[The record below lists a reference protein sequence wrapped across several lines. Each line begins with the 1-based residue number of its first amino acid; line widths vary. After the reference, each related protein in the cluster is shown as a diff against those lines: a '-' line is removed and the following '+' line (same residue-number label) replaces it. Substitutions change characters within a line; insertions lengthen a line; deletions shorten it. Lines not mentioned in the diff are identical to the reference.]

1 MTYLW
6 LVPALPLLGF
16 LVNAFLG
23 NRMERKYVGVIGS
36 GAVGLAFATAV
47 AGLIQWFQFSEA
59 AQKHPVI
66 DKLFDWIVAGSFS
79 VGMSIHIDPLSL
91 LMMLIITGVG
101 GLIHIYS
108 IGYMSH
114 DRDYARYFAYLNL
127 FTGSMLILV
136 MADNYLLLFLGWEG
150 VGLCS
155 YLLIGHWFE
164 KKSAADAARKAFIVN
179 RIGDFGFL
187 LGLFLIFQNTG
198 HLNFTDVFQAQLSP
212 DLMTWIGLL
221 LFAGAVGKSAQI
233 PLYVWLPDAMEGPT
247 PVSALIHA
255 ATMVTAGVY
264 VVVRSHL
271 IMSPE
276 ALTVVA
282 VIGAA
287 TALFTASMA
296 LVNNDIK
303 RVLAYSTVSQLGY
316 MFLAAGVGAYSAAM
330 FHLTSHAF
338 MKAALF
344 LGAGSVMH
352 ALGGEQ
358 TDMQKMGGLYKKIS
372 STAIAFIIAAAAI
385 AGLPPL
391 VGFFSKDLIL
401 EKAFEQ
407 NVFLWLIG
415 IVTALLTA
423 FYMFRAVMLTF
434 FGAPRYSKKEAEHI
448 HESPNVML
456 WPVWTL
462 AILSVIGGFWFGGVL
477 LPWNLIDGFLK
488 PVVETIAHGEEPAHM
503 NLGLQ
508 IALMLISVLIA
519 LAGLAIAYAIYL
531 RKHQQKMP
539 SWLKPVHTILYHK
552 YWVDEAYYYIF
563 IVPGKAVANFLATIV
578 DLGLLDGIV
587 NGVGKT
593 LDGLSG
599 VVRKA
604 QTGFIRSYAT
614 WMMIGIVGV
623 LLYWFMLGANK

>member
-1 MTYLW
+1 MMYLW

-16 LVNAFLG
+16 LINALLG
-23 NRMERKYVGVIGS
+23 SRLDRKWVGIIGS
-36 GAVGLAFATAV
+36 GSVGLAFIIAV
-47 AGLIQWFQFSEA
+47 GGLVRWFQHNPTGPII
-59 AQKHPVI
+59 KP
-66 DKLFDWIVAGSFS
+66 LFDWVS
-79 VGMSIHIDPLSL
+79 VGDFTVRMSIHIDQLSL

-136 MADNYLLLFLGWEG
+136 MADNYLLLFMGWEG

-164 KKSAADAARKAFIVN
+164 KKTAADAARKAFIVN

-187 LGLFLIFQNTG
+187 LGLFLIFQNA
-198 HLNFTDVFQAQLSP
+198 HSLNYLDVFKVLSP
-212 DLMTWIGLL
+212 TSSDATLIGLL

-264 VVVRSHL
+264 VIVRSHSV
-271 IMSPE
+271 ISPAAME
-276 ALTVVA
+276 VVA
-282 VIGAA
+282 VIGAV
-287 TALFTASMA
+287 TALFTATMA

-316 MFLAAGVGAYSAAM
+316 MFLAAGVGAYSASM

-338 MKAALF
+338 MKACLF

-358 TDMQKMGGLYKKIS
+358 TDMQKMGGLYRKIKG
-372 STAIAFIIAAAAI
+372 TAIAFIVAAAAM
-385 AGLPPL
+385 AGIPPL

-401 EKAFEQ
+401 EKTFGGGHY
-407 NVFLWLIG
+407 FLWVIG
-415 IVTALLTA
+415 ILTALLTS
-423 FYMFRAVMLTF
+423 FYMFRAVYLTF
-434 FGAPRYSKKEAEHI
+434 FGKPRYSRKDEEHI

-456 WPVWTL
+456 WPVWAL
-462 AILSVIGGFWFGGVL
+462 AVLSVIGGFWLGPGIL
-477 LPWNLIDGFLK
+477 GWPNTLHDFLK
-488 PVVETIAHGEEPAHM
+488 PVVEAKASEAQPEDITT
-503 NLGLQ
+503 GL
-508 IALMLISVLIA
+508 LLLIVSILIA
-519 LAGLAIAYAIYL
+519 ATGWGIAYYIYL
-531 RKHQQKMP
+531 RKRPDQKMP
-539 SWLKPVHTILYHK
+539 SFLKPVYNVLYHK
-552 YWVDEAYYYIF
+552 YWVDEAYYYMF
-563 IVPGKAVANFLATIV
+563 IVPGRGIAHFLATAF
-578 DLGLLDGIV
+578 DLSLLDGIV
-587 NGVGKT
+587 NGIGK
-593 LDGLSG
+593 LFDRLSG
-599 VVRKA
+599 FVRRA
-604 QTGFIRSYAT
+604 QSGFIRNYAT
-614 WMMIGIVGV
+614 WMMLGVVGV
-623 LLYWFMLGANK
+623 LLYWMMLGGRK